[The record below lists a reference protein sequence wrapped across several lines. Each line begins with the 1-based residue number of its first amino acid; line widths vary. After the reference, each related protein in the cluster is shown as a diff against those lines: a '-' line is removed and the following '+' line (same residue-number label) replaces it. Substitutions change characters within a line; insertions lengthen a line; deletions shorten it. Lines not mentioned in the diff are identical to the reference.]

1 MTTFDATTAL
11 PLTGLELLTTTRAV
25 RKRLDTTR
33 PVSRDTL
40 RECVRIALQAP
51 AGSNNI
57 SIRYLIVDDPDLVT
71 RLGALYQAGFDVYRS
86 LDGIYIGSIHKE
98 DPAEAAQ
105 QARTAASA
113 EDLAAKMPQMPAIVI
128 GCIEGVT
135 RAENMPGWVSA
146 SLYASAMPALWSF
159 MLAARLHGLGTC
171 WTSVHLQQEKEAADL
186 LGIPYDTTSQ
196 LMLTPVAH
204 YTGDTF
210 RPVTRPDPETV
221 IHWNRWS
228 H

>member
-1 MTTFDATTAL
+1 MTAFDNDAVL
-11 PLTGLELLTTTRAV
+11 PLTGLDLLTTTRAV

-33 PVSRDTL
+33 PVSRDAL

-51 AGSNNI
+51 AGSNNV
-57 SIRYLIVDDPDLVT
+57 SIRYLIVDDPELIAK
-71 RLGALYQAGFDVYRS
+71 LGALYQAGFDVYRG
-86 LDGIYIGSIHKE
+86 LDGIYIGSIHKD

-113 EDLAAKMPQMPAIVI
+113 EDLAEKMPHMPAIVI
-128 GCIEGVT
+128 GCVEGVT
-135 RAENMPGWVSA
+135 RPENMPGWVTA
-146 SLYASAMPALWSF
+146 SMHASAMPALWSF

-171 WTSVHLQQEKEAADL
+171 WTSVHLQQEQAAAEL
-186 LGIPYDTTSQ
+186 LGIPYDTVSQ

-210 RPVTRPDPETV
+210 QPVTRPDPDTL
-221 IHWNRWS
+221 IHWNRWG